1 MKGTWSWSV
10 GVVFAMACVASAIGQ
25 DERRGPGTPDRPAPA
40 ARQDDR
46 TGRPH
51 DRAPGPPAGQP
62 ERGPEGGPMRGPLT
76 EAGVRAMIE
85 RELERIARREAEL
98 KKALAALDEGAPVAE
113 VSSRLRP
120 LVREMVAPAPD
131 DPRLAAIP
139 APARE
144 ELESFVRERMPRF
157 WRRFQDARERAPAMA
172 RAFEE
177 RARPRLIELYR
188 LHRADPELG
197 ALHIEEFQFGLEAA
211 EAQRRFREARARGGP
226 ESAAAREAREAL
238 GAAIGEIFDTRER
251 IHDLELARLEEQVQ
265 RIRQE
270 HADRES
276 RRRAFIE
283 ARVAEML
290 SGRGAAEE
298 RPDPGEDEGPGQ

>member
-1 MKGTWSWSV
+1 
-10 GVVFAMACVASAIGQ
+10 
-25 DERRGPGTPDRPAPA
+25 
-40 ARQDDR
+40 
-46 TGRPH
+46 
-51 DRAPGPPAGQP
+51 
-62 ERGPEGGPMRGPLT
+62 MRGPVT

-85 RELERIARREAEL
+85 RELERISKREAEL

-113 VSSRLRP
+113 VASRLRTQIK
-120 LVREMVAPAPD
+120 MVAPAPND
-131 DPRLAAIP
+131 SRLAMIP

-157 WRRFQDARERAPAMA
+157 WRRFEEARERAPSLA

-177 RARPRLIELYR
+177 RARPQLIELYR
-188 LHRADPELG
+188 LHQADAELG

-211 EAQRRFREARARGGP
+211 EAQRRFREARSRGGP

-238 GAAIGEIFDTRER
+238 ASAIGAIFDTRER

-270 HADRES
+270 HADREA

-283 ARVAEML
+283 ARLAEL
-290 SGRGAAEE
+290 LNGRGVEHPE
-298 RPDPGEDEGPGQ
+298 PGEVDGPGRSSR